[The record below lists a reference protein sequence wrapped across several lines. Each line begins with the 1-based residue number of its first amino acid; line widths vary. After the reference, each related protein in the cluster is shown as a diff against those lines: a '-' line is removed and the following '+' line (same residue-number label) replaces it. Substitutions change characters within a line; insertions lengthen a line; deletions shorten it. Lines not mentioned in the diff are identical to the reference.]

1 MENRTEYILIKEIT
15 SKENRKNTLKF
26 LGLTLLS
33 GLFGIGLLYFLMY
46 FILWADRISD
56 KIVGYF

>member
-46 FILWADRISD
+46 FILWADKISD

>member
-46 FILWADRISD
+46 FILWADKISNT
-56 KIVGYF
+56 IVEYF

>member
-26 LGLTLLS
+26 FGLTLLS

-46 FILWADRISD
+46 FILWADRISNT
-56 KIVGYF
+56 IVGYF

>member
-26 LGLTLLS
+26 LGMTLLS

-46 FILWADRISD
+46 FILWADKISD
-56 KIVGYF
+56 TIVRYF

>member
-1 MENRTEYILIKEIT
+1 MENRTEYILIKELT

-46 FILWADRISD
+46 FILWADKISNT
-56 KIVGYF
+56 IVGYF

>member
-46 FILWADRISD
+46 FILWADRISNT
-56 KIVGYF
+56 IVGYF

>member
-1 MENRTEYILIKEIT
+1 MENTTEYILVRKLT
-15 SKENRKNTLKF
+15 AKENRKSALKF

-46 FILWADRISD
+46 FILWADKISNT
-56 KIVGYF
+56 IVGYF

>member
-33 GLFGIGLLYFLMY
+33 GLFGIGVLYFFLY

>member
-46 FILWADRISD
+46 FILWADKISNT
-56 KIVGYF
+56 IVGYF